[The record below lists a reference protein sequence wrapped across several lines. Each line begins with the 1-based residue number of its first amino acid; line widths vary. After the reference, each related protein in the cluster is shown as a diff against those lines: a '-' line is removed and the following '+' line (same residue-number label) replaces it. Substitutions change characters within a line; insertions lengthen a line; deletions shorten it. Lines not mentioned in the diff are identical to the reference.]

1 MRVRVFLLIKYA
13 HADEKQ
19 HDLAFGEK
27 NVKMYYR
34 SQSRSR
40 NGWVTPRCTTIFGK
54 CKFCPS
60 YAVNNV
66 SQTSNCEGP
75 KLMPVIQGMLKK
87 VPHLISEMTKDVIK
101 QNYVL

>member
-1 MRVRVFLLIKYA
+1 MTKNMKWDR
-13 HADEKQ
+13 
-19 HDLAFGEK
+19 HDLAFGVKK
-27 NVKMYYR
+27 NDNLHYS
-34 SQSRSR
+34 SQSPSR

-66 SQTSNCEGP
+66 TSNCECP
-75 KLMPVIQGMLKK
+75 KLMRVIQGMLKK
-87 VPHLISEMTKDVIK
+87 VSHLISEMTKDVIK